1 MLGPLVRKQSSSKWK
16 LSICMGD
23 ISQECNYKVCHVDCR
38 RRKNCIYLT
47 ASGHSVIDRLTLT
60 FVSALLFSDFANSHN
75 FVASPLFLKS
85 KDKSLQLFSRRLRK
99 AISASNTRYLLKIK
113 GGLHLPHRQSA
124 QLPQE
129 AFLEAW
135 HSRQTR
141 MWETN
146 I

>member
-1 MLGPLVRKQSSSKWK
+1 M
-16 LSICMGD
+16 
-23 ISQECNYKVCHVDCR
+23 DCIR
-38 RRKNCIYLT
+38 RRKNWVSLGVLNTCIYLT

-75 FVASPLFLKS
+75 FVASSLFLKS
-85 KDKSLQLFSRRLRK
+85 KDKGLQLFSRRLRK
-99 AISASNTRYLLKIK
+99 AISVSHTRYLLKIK
-113 GGLHLPHRQSA
+113 GGLQLPHRQIA
-124 QLPQE
+124 QLPQK

-135 HSRQTR
+135 YSRQTR